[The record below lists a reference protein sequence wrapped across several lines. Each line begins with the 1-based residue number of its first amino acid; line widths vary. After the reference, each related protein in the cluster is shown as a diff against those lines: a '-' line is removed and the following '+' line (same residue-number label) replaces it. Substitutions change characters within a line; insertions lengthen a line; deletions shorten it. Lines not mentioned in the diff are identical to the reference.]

1 MISLLIIIIIR
12 LSRNDSAYIENEKNK
27 ENHTT
32 VFTYLFIVAPHIV
45 PAK

>member
-1 MISLLIIIIIR
+1 LKTT
-12 LSRNDSAYIENEKNK
+12 AYIEESK
-27 ENHTT
+27 EQGKKNHTT

>member
-1 MISLLIIIIIR
+1 VLI
-12 LSRNDSAYIENEKNK
+12 LKKAKNK
-27 ENHTT
+27 GKNHTT